1 MRTTVT
7 LDDDLAER
15 LRQLAHRRRLPFRE
29 VLNSAVR
36 AGLDASRVPPA
47 EEAYEV
53 QTFHS
58 ALRPGVDPARL
69 NQLLDDLEVEDAAG
83 ALRGG
88 PA

>member
-15 LRQLAHRRRLPFRE
+15 LRQLAHARRQPFRE
-29 VLNSAVR
+29 VLNGAVR
-36 AGLDASRVPPA
+36 AGLEATRVPPA
-47 EEAYEV
+47 EEPYRV
-53 QTFHS
+53 QTFAS

-69 NQLLDDLEVEDAAG
+69 NQVLDDLEVDDAAHSL
-83 ALRGG
+83 AVG